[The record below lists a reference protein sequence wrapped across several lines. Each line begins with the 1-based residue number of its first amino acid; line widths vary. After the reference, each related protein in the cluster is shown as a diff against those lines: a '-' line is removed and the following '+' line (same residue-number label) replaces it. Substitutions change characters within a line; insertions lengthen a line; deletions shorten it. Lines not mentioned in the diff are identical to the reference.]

1 MDGDTD
7 EASREDGDDP
17 VDERVRGLQRQHER
31 ALPGEHVEPGVRER
45 VRRPEDRARQHVAD
59 EGTGALAVGRRLHM
73 VECSAVEHPARSGIC
88 RKAQSPSLPYA
99 LGVRSPLTLAAG
111 LLLAA
116 VLTAAA
122 ASADGHISGDAP
134 AAVTRA
140 LALRLGAAQG
150 PGVLV
155 ATAPMGAAREA
166 GERATAF
173 PRPPTLQLTAGYRSG
188 ALTPGAELGAQVM
201 QDVSLHGL
209 GDARR
214 DAAGALVRVVDADTE
229 RARLDAAARAAFAW
243 IGALEAHEVLR
254 LRTDA
259 LGQSEAILAATRA
272 RVQSGVG
279 LPFELA
285 MARGDV
291 GAARAS
297 MLDAEGVQVEA
308 LAELRFALG
317 VSPTLSVTADG
328 DLYASDER
336 PIDEAAAI
344 RAAEERHPA
353 LRLAGARAR
362 LAKEEVRLT
371 AATLAPGLGIGGA
384 YLREGTGDQIF
395 TGVVSF
401 PLPLVN
407 PAAYETARQRANQDI
422 AIAQISRTRAEVQRD
437 VRLALHDRE
446 HWREVRGALR
456 EQALE
461 PMKEALR
468 LARVQYD
475 VGTHDVS
482 TVLLARQRLVATE
495 EQLARVAAEVQ
506 RADLRLA
513 RATGAL
519 LAGGAS

>member
-1 MDGDTD
+1 VGDL
-7 EASREDGDDP
+7 
-17 VDERVRGLQRQHER
+17 V
-31 ALPGEHVEPGVRER
+31 
-45 VRRPEDRARQHVAD
+45 
-59 EGTGALAVGRRLHM
+59 
-73 VECSAVEHPARSGIC
+73 RSGIC
-88 RKAQSPSLPYA
+88 RKARPPRLLYA
-99 LGVRSPLTLAAG
+99 LGVRSHLTLAATF
-111 LLLAA
+111 LAVALLARHA
-116 VLTAAA
+116 GAEGAGAPT
-122 ASADGHISGDAP
+122 AP
-134 AAVTRA
+134 AAGVTRA
-140 LALRLGAAQG
+140 QALRLGATQG
-150 PGVLV
+150 PGVEV
-155 ATAPMGAAREA
+155 ATAPRGAAREA

-188 ALTPGAELGAQVM
+188 SLTPGAELGAQVM
-201 QDVSLHGL
+201 QELSLHGL
-209 GDARR
+209 GAARR
-214 DAAGALVRVVDADTE
+214 DAAGALAHVIEADTE
-229 RARLDAAARAAFAW
+229 RARLDAAARAAYAW

-259 LGQSEAILAATRA
+259 LGQSEAILATTRA

-317 VSPTLSVTADG
+317 LSPTLAIAADG

-336 PIDEAAAI
+336 PVDEAVAV
-344 RAAEERHPA
+344 RAAEEKHPA

-371 AATLAPGLGIGGA
+371 AATLAPGIGLGGA
-384 YLREGTGDQIF
+384 YLREGTGDQII

-401 PLPLVN
+401 PIPLVN
-407 PAAYETARQRANQDI
+407 PAAYEAARQRANEDV
-422 AIAQISRTRAEVQRD
+422 ANAQIARTRAEVQRD

-468 LARVQYD
+468 LARVQYE

-506 RADLRLA
+506 RADVRLA

-519 LAGGAS
+519 LVGGAS